1 MPLDVVALVL
11 LAAVLH
17 ASWNALLK
25 PVDERDMFDYTP
37 LIEANGEV
45 VVTYERLEVFALG
58 GFVVG

>member
-25 PVDERDMFDYTP
+25 PVDER
-37 LIEANGEV
+37 
-45 VVTYERLEVFALG
+45 LEVFALG
-58 GFVVG
+58 GFVVGLRVVTGVALLSA